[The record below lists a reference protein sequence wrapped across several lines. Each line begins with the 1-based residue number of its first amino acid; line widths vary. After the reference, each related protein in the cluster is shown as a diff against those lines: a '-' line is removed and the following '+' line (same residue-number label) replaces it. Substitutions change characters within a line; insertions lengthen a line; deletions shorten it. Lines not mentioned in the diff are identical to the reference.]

1 MTTSASIAAAAAAA
15 DTPPPDLAMLADDK
29 DGDDKKSDV
38 GDANMSST
46 EITSNSKRNDS
57 PSSPPPLRFIEMDPN
72 ERYPPPPPPPPL
84 SVGARKKDAGSS
96 SSIMSDAEE
105 LVRRAISSRHEL
117 ASSILLQH
125 ASSSSPAAASA
136 GDRDAADDDAA
147 TKSKADAAAKAKAAV
162 DVIRKAKLTDAAARL
177 TDILMRRVHNARLLH
192 AALSILPVCDSGR
205 ALDKLA
211 TYPKLHARTIH
222 LLMILDPFIPDGIGS
237 NSSGGG
243 SSASSSGGVGK
254 VAGGVGV
261 EELRRI
267 DIARRERRKRNTN
280 NSTNGQN
287 YATTTTNNKG
297 SSSNNSP
304 KAVQIAEPSIR
315 HKEDTQY
322 ILPNAP
328 YFNYSIADAH
338 LRLLIALV
346 SCNSTYGPPVV
357 RTLWTLLTD
366 FGGRWKEYMVSYEKR
381 CREEEDGGEVENKVV
396 LLIESERPVPGM
408 AGLSVE
414 FIRDAL
420 LLCNGSSSSSSDDVA
435 NKVDSSSSSSSNIDV
450 TIETTTTTNT
460 NTNDYKYDDD
470 DNHEGIYS
478 DRLPQGRVHRLLL
491 AISNIFRICPQSKN
505 DLLREMSSNFPH
517 YKFCPRPRY
526 LWYIH
531 TCMQLVHLSTASYEG
546 PVLALFVDR
555 ALDMDVEIKINDA
568 GAVALSNNATSSGT
582 TATEVGDINDIKDV
596 VTTSDSR
603 KRSYEQMTDTN
614 TVTIPSSND
623 VGMSSLITTT
633 TSILTAAVAEGSK
646 AVDEDLLEIS
656 ERLDALMS
664 TIYGRIVL
672 ITTYQSNSLTSAMA
686 AVVRARKLYR
696 SHLEGVFERK
706 VRTTDR
712 TKFVQFIFLVLFG
725 RENDALVEVGRLLTM
740 RDEEQQL
747 LHHAT
752 TLDKI
757 EATIEDPE
765 LPVGGMATT
774 MPSSSDEPLYRGFI
788 AKLIDYF
795 YNPNYAGDA
804 PRRTVVCYLAS
815 FVSRAT
821 YVCPETVCECL
832 AALLRWAEVY
842 IAAQQSDLL
851 PKKNLNRLS
860 VSSSSS
866 RLSLGVGNTQHPCEM
881 HALFYT
887 CCQAAFYIFC
897 FRGAEA
903 LTYYHRACQHKNDP
917 EGGYADP
924 RSVDIGPERW
934 KFLCGHSLRPLK
946 YCLESVRSEFLTL
959 AQDLNL
965 FYNDA
970 GDDDYEGGGST
981 RKDEATKFIGQLRTN
996 TSSSSL
1002 HQEQSKQTTSSPF
1015 PKKLKLSGTPK
1026 SRRSTI
1032 ISTAATQEK
1041 KRLDGGVGGL
1051 GRGSNPLDSFFPF
1064 DPYLLKHSHEYVC
1077 PYFRNWQDCILTIEE
1092 EEEEEEYFVDSN
1104 YNDIPVEESV
1114 VDEEDSNSEAES
1126 DVDNDDERID
1136 DVESEI
1142 SDIDDEDEEIVIVD
1156 EKEISDDEF
1165 EEERD
1170 EQQKECSMPNN
1181 FLQKSLSSDNHLEL
1195 EIRRSRAMST
1205 GSQCSW

>member
-1 MTTSASIAAAAAAA
+1 M
-15 DTPPPDLAMLADDK
+15 MLEDDK
-29 DGDDKKSDV
+29 DGYDKKSAV
-38 GDANMSST
+38 GDANVSST
-46 EITSNSKRNDS
+46 EIPSNSIKRDDR
-57 PSSPPPLRFIEMDPN
+57 PSSPPPLRFVEMDPN
-72 ERYPPPPPPPPL
+72 ERYPPPAPPPPPP
-84 SVGARKKDAGSS
+84 SS
-96 SSIMSDAEE
+96 SSVMGDAEE
-105 LVRRAISSRHEL
+105 LVRRAIASRHEL
-117 ASSILLQH
+117 ASSILLRRSSP
-125 ASSSSPAAASA
+125 SSSSSSAAASA
-136 GDRDAADDDAA
+136 G
-147 TKSKADAAAKAKAAV
+147 AAKAKAA
-162 DVIRKAKLTDAAARL
+162 DDGIRGAKLLTDAAARL
-177 TDILMRRVHNARLLH
+177 TDVLMRRVHDTRLLH
-192 AALSILPVCDSGR
+192 AALSILPVCDSGG

-222 LLMILDPFIPDGIGS
+222 LLMILDPFIPDGIGGIG
-237 NSSGGG
+237 SGGG
-243 SSASSSGGVGK
+243 SSASSGSGSGGVGK

-267 DIARRERRKRNTN
+267 DMARRERRKRNTD
-280 NSTNGQN
+280 NSTNRR
-287 YATTTTNNKG
+287 YYDTTTTNNNNKG
-297 SSSNNSP
+297 SSGNNSP

-322 ILPNAP
+322 ILPKAP

-366 FGGRWKEYMVSYEKR
+366 FGGRWREYMASYEKR
-381 CREEEDGGEVENKVV
+381 RREEDGGEVENEVV
-396 LLIESERPVPGM
+396 LPIESERPVPGM

-435 NKVDSSSSSSSNIDV
+435 NKGDSSSSSSSSNIDV

-460 NTNDYKYDDD
+460 NTNDNKYDDD

-478 DRLPQGRVHRLLL
+478 DRLPRGRVRRLLL
-491 AISNIFRICPQSKN
+491 AMSNIFRICPQSKN

-546 PVLALFVDR
+546 PVMALFVDR

-568 GAVALSNNATSSGT
+568 GAVALSNNATSSGSGT
-582 TATEVGDINDIKDV
+582 TATEVGDFNNIKDV

-623 VGMSSLITTT
+623 VGMSSLIT
-633 TSILTAAVAEGSK
+633 LTAAVAEGSK

-664 TIYGRIVL
+664 TIYGRIIL

-747 LHHAT
+747 LHHTT

-765 LPVGGMATT
+765 LPVGGMAAT

-851 PKKNLNRLS
+851 PKKKLNRPS

-924 RSVDIGPERW
+924 QSVDIGPERW

-970 GDDDYEGGGST
+970 GDDDYEGGGIT
-981 RKDEATKFIGQLRTN
+981 RKDEATKFIVQLRTN
-996 TSSSSL
+996 TPSSSL

-1015 PKKLKLSGTPK
+1015 PKKLKLSGGTPK

-1136 DVESEI
+1136 NVESEI

-1170 EQQKECSMPNN
+1170 KQQKECSMPNN
-1181 FLQKSLSSDNHLEL
+1181 TLQKSLSSDNHLEL